1 MLIAILIIQVLTLVS
16 VMATLYMVWMNQKKK
31 MKTEDLSSVHTY
43 QEIEEVIEKVVE
55 TPDEQKV
62 LDQYKV
68 YASIDREAMDN
79 TLKEIMGG
87 KS

>member
-1 MLIAILIIQVLTLVS
+1 
-16 VMATLYMVWMNQKKK
+16 MNQKK
-31 MKTEDLSSVHTY
+31 MKTEDLSSAHTY
-43 QEIEEVIEKVVE
+43 QEIEKVIEEVVE